1 MLRKQPGRLCKWH
14 SGSGLF
20 EVRYKKIFLYIEKL
34 DNITNEIG
42 LILKA

>member
-20 EVRYKKIFLYIEKL
+20 EVKYKNIFIYQKKL
-34 DNITNEIG
+34 DNIANKTG
-42 LILKA
+42 LIL